1 MPRKGY
7 LLFLLLINPLFGR
20 AADFPAERIA
30 VKLNLPL
37 FAINSLRN
45 HTLDILLKG
54 AECHLLLA
62 EAELLR
68 KDFRALHQHLQ
79 LLPKDY
85 RDRIWLDVLDGWYND
100 GKLSL
105 TKLLFSP
112 QTHPTAC
119 FLRDLNTILY
129 EPIGSVRW
137 ACFWERQKS
146 AHDFRETEAL
156 YQAALEMK
164 FSMFPQ
170 SFPPKQKLRVWQS
183 VSASLLAQQRYKELK
198 KFLLNTLP
206 KLRSSTDKARC
217 LLWLLKTFNRL
228 NENTDD
234 LMRNHASVLDRCPS
248 FWDAVLSEW
257 FASKADPLERLRQL
271 RLFYDLYKKKHK
283 TLQMQYLRLLQA
295 HQWLELKQFGEARE
309 VLGDELSAFEP
320 SLRASVYEL
329 VAKLALTET
338 PPSYANAADAFG
350 EAARHTSDV
359 SKRLFYAQIQSDCL
373 CTAGD
378 YQRADRICEEALR
391 NADPKNE
398 RTSRLAETWC
408 ECGILCDETAGEFE
422 QRLNFCRERSLF
434 SGDTEQRLR
443 LSFAE
448 YHFKKED
455 FEKALNV
462 LNPQM
467 FTFPLRNRAYLWRGK
482 CFLRLGNLDEAAEAL
497 KQIATDTLL
506 HETFG
511 EYLLCQSTLAK
522 EQSNFSAAQHHLDRF
537 FELKNLPSD
546 LNTQAVLLQTDL
558 YAEKGEF
565 SKATHTLKDFAENA
579 PNDWQP
585 LVLFRA
591 ADYAE
596 KNHAFEEAI
605 ALFAKLYEV
614 NPQHSLAKDG
624 RLRQGTLLLNLQ
636 KTDAAKTLFETLLP
650 NLKDKQALWCRYMV
664 QKCAI
669 LSGQASSLS
678 ELQLK
683 SLLREEL
690 PRSLRPEI
698 ALQLAIL
705 YKEQGKIT
713 NLQTLLWS
721 ECYPL
726 FSEEPQTFSVNDIH
740 WFSRCLLMLAQHTH
754 DEATLRRL
762 YELTEEAHLP
772 CAPLIKAYLD
782 DE

>member
-1 MPRKGY
+1 M
-7 LLFLLLINPLFGR
+7 LLTNPLFGC
-20 AADFPAERIA
+20 ATDFPAERIA

-37 FAINSLRN
+37 FAVNSLRN
-45 HTLDILLKG
+45 YTLDILPKG
-54 AECHLLLA
+54 AKCRLLLA

-68 KDFRALHQHLQ
+68 KNFQALHRHLR
-79 LLPKDY
+79 LLPKTHQ
-85 RDRIWLDVLDGWYND
+85 DRVWLEVLDGWYND
-100 GKLSL
+100 EKLSL
-105 TKLLFSP
+105 TQLLFSP

-119 FLRDLNTILY
+119 FLRDLNTILS

-137 ACFWERQKS
+137 TAFWQRQKS
-146 AHDFRETEAL
+146 THTFKEAEAL
-156 YQAALEMK
+156 YQTALEMK

-170 SFPPKQKLRVWQS
+170 SFPPKQKLCVWQFYT
-183 VSASLLAQQRYKELK
+183 ASLSAQQRYEELK
-198 KFLLNTLP
+198 KFLLNALP
-206 KLRSSTDKARC
+206 KLRSSDDKARC

-234 LMRNHASVLDRCPS
+234 LMRNHASVIDRCPS
-248 FWDAVLSEW
+248 LWDAVVSEW
-257 FASKADPLERLRQL
+257 LASKADPLERLRQL
-271 RLFYDLYKKKHK
+271 QLFYELYKKKHK

-295 HQWLELKQFGEARE
+295 HQWLELKQFEKARE

-320 SLRASVYEL
+320 SLRASAYEL

-338 PPSYANAADAFG
+338 PPSYTKAVDALS
-350 EAARHTSDV
+350 EAARHTLDV
-359 SKRLFYAQIQSDCL
+359 SKRLFYVQVQSDCL

-378 YQRADRICEEALR
+378 YQHADRICGEALR
-391 NADPKNE
+391 DADPKDE
-398 RTSRLAETWC
+398 RASRLAETWC
-408 ECGILCDETAGEFE
+408 ECGILCDETAEEFE
-422 QRLNFCRERSLF
+422 QRLNFCRERFLF
-434 SGDTEQRLR
+434 EGDTEQRLR

-448 YHFKKED
+448 YHFEKED

-467 FTFPLRNRAYLWRGK
+467 FTFSLRNRAYLWRGK
-482 CFLRLGNLDEAAEAL
+482 CFLRLGNLAETAEAL
-497 KQIATDTLL
+497 KQIATDTLS

-522 EQSNFSAAQHHLDRF
+522 EQSNLSAAQHHLDRF
-537 FELKNLPSD
+537 FELKNLPPD
-546 LNTQAVLLQTDL
+546 LNAQAVLLQGDL
-558 YAEKGEF
+558 YAQEGEF
-565 SKATHTLKDFAENA
+565 SKAVQTLKDFAENA
-579 PNDWQP
+579 PNDWKP
-585 LVLFRA
+585 LVLFRS

-596 KNHAFEEAI
+596 NSHAPEEAI
-605 ALFAKLYEV
+605 ALFEKLYEV
-614 NPQHSLAKDG
+614 NPQHPLAKDG

-636 KTDAAKTLFETLLP
+636 KAGEAKTLLEALLP
-650 NLKDKQALWCRYMV
+650 NLESEQALWCRYLI

-669 LSGQASSLS
+669 LSGQPTALS
-678 ELQLK
+678 QLQLE
-683 SLLREEL
+683 SLLKETL
-690 PRSLRPEI
+690 PLALRLEI

-713 NLQTLLWS
+713 ELQTRLWS

-726 FSEEPQTFSVNDIH
+726 FSKEPQTFSVNDIH

-754 DEATLRRL
+754 DDVTLQRL

>member
-1 MPRKGY
+1 MLPKKY
-7 LLFLLLINPLFGR
+7 FLFLLLTNPFFGR
-20 AADFPAERIA
+20 ATDFPAERVAIE
-30 VKLNLPL
+30 LNLPL

-45 HTLDILLKG
+45 HTLDAFPKG
-54 AECHLLLA
+54 AECRLLLA
-62 EAELLR
+62 ESYLLQ
-68 KDFRALHQHLQ
+68 KNFRSLHRHLR

-85 RDRIWLDVLDGWYND
+85 ADRAWLNVLDGWCND

-105 TKLLFSP
+105 TQLLFST

-119 FLRDLNTILY
+119 FLRDLNAILH

-137 ACFWERQKS
+137 TAFWQRQKNT
-146 AHDFRETEAL
+146 HTLKETEL
-156 YQAALEMK
+156 LHQTALEMK
-164 FSMFPQ
+164 FSMLPQ

-183 VSASLLAQQRYKELK
+183 VTASLLAQQRYEELK
-198 KFLLNTLP
+198 KFLLNALP

-217 LLWLLKTFNRL
+217 LLWLLKTFKRL

-248 FWDAVLSEW
+248 LWDAVLSEW
-257 FASKADPLERLRQL
+257 LASKTDPLERLRQL
-271 RLFYDLYKKKHK
+271 QLFYDRYKKKHK
-283 TLQMQYLRLLQA
+283 TLQMHYLQLLQV
-295 HQWLELKQFGEARE
+295 HQWLELKQFDKARE
-309 VLGDELSAFEP
+309 ILSDELSTFDS
-320 SLRASVYEL
+320 SLQASAYEL
-329 VAKLALTET
+329 AAKLTLIET
-338 PPSYANAADAFG
+338 PPSYTKVADYLHKAAC
-350 EAARHTSDV
+350 HTSDA
-359 SKRLFYAQIQSDCL
+359 SKHLFYAQVQSDCL
-373 CTAGD
+373 CTAGN
-378 YQRADRICEEALR
+378 YQRAYCVCEEALQ
-391 NADPKNE
+391 NADPKDE
-398 RTSRLAETWC
+398 RTSRLAQTWC
-408 ECGILCDETAGEFE
+408 EYGILCDETTEEFE
-422 QRLNFCRERSLF
+422 QQLSVCRERSLF
-434 SGDTEQRLR
+434 TGDTEQRLR

-448 YHFKKED
+448 YFFEKED
-455 FEKALNV
+455 FEKALSV

-482 CFLRLGNLDEAAEAL
+482 CFLCLGNLDEAAEAL

-565 SKATHTLKDFAENA
+565 SKATQTLKNFAENA

-596 KNHAFEEAI
+596 KNQTPEEAI
-605 ALFAKLYEV
+605 ALFEKLYEN
-614 NPQHSLAKDG
+614 NPQHPLAKDG

-636 KTDAAKTLFETLLP
+636 QAGEAKTHLETLLP
-650 NLKDKQALWCRYMV
+650 NLKLEQSLWCRYLI

-669 LSGQASSLS
+669 LSDQPTALS
-678 ELQLK
+678 QLQLE
-683 SLLREEL
+683 SLLQEEL
-690 PRSLRPEI
+690 PRSLRLEI
-698 ALQLAIL
+698 ALQLAVL
-705 YKEQGKIT
+705 YKEQGKIA

-754 DEATLRRL
+754 DEVTLRRL

-772 CAPLIKAYLD
+772 CAPLIKDYLD

>member
-1 MPRKGY
+1 M
-7 LLFLLLINPLFGR
+7 LLANPLFGR

-37 FAINSLRN
+37 LAINSLQN
-45 HTLDILLKG
+45 HTLDIPPKS
-54 AECHLLLA
+54 AECRLLLA

-68 KDFRALHQHLQ
+68 KNFQALHRHLR
-79 LLPKDY
+79 LLPKTHQ
-85 RDRIWLDVLDGWYND
+85 DRVWLDVLDGWYND

-105 TKLLFSP
+105 TQLLFSP

-119 FLRDLNTILY
+119 FLRDLNNILH

-137 ACFWERQKS
+137 AYFWGQQRKV
-146 AHDFRETEAL
+146 HDLRETEAL
-156 YQAALEMK
+156 YQTTLEMK

-170 SFPPKQKLRVWQS
+170 SFPPKQKLRVWQF
-183 VSASLLAQQRYKELK
+183 VAASLSAQQRYKELK
-198 KFLLNTLP
+198 KFLLNALP

-228 NENTDD
+228 NEDTDA
-234 LMRNHASVLDRCPS
+234 LMRNHTSALDRCPS
-248 FWDAVLSEW
+248 LWNAIVSEW
-257 FASKADPLERLRQL
+257 LASKTDPLERLRQL
-271 RLFYDLYKKKHK
+271 RLFYDLYKKKHN

-295 HQWLELKQFGEARE
+295 HQWLELKQFSKARE
-309 VLGDELSAFEP
+309 VLGNDFSILDP
-320 SLRASVYEL
+320 LLRASAYEL

-338 PPSYANAADAFG
+338 PPSYTKAADALN
-350 EAARHTSDV
+350 EAARHTADA
-359 SKRLFYAQIQSDCL
+359 SKRLFYAQVQSDCL

-378 YQRADRICEEALR
+378 YQRAYCACEEALQ
-391 NADPKNE
+391 NANPKDE
-398 RTSRLAETWC
+398 RASRLAETWC
-408 ECGILCDETAGEFE
+408 ECGILCDETAEEFE
-422 QRLNFCRERSLF
+422 RQLVICRKRSLF
-434 SGDTEQRLR
+434 TSDTEQHLR
-443 LSFAE
+443 LSFAKCFFE
-448 YHFKKED
+448 KED
-455 FEKALNV
+455 FEKALGV

-467 FTFPLRNRAYLWRGK
+467 FTFPLRNRAYLWQGK

-497 KQIATDTLL
+497 KHISKDTLSNEL
-506 HETFG
+506 LG
-511 EYLLCQSTLAK
+511 DYLLHQSTLAK
-522 EQSNFSAAQHHLDRF
+522 KQSNLSAAQHHLDRF
-537 FELKNLPSD
+537 FELKNFPPD
-546 LNTQAVLLQTDL
+546 LNAQGVLSQAEL
-558 YAEKGEF
+558 YAEKSEF
-565 SKATHTLKDFAENA
+565 SKATQTLKDFSENA
-579 PNDWQP
+579 PNDWRP

-596 KNHAFEEAI
+596 KNHASEEAI
-605 ALFAKLYEV
+605 ALFKTLYES
-614 NPQHSLAKDG
+614 NPQHPLAKDG

-636 KTDAAKTLFETLLP
+636 KSGEAKTLLEALLP
-650 NLKDKQALWCRYMV
+650 DLEGEQKLWCRYMV

-669 LSGQASSLS
+669 LSGQPTALS
-678 ELQLK
+678 QLQLE

-690 PRSLRPEI
+690 PRTLRLEI

-713 NLQTLLWS
+713 ELQTRLWS

-740 WFSRCLLMLAQHTH
+740 WFSRCLLMLAQQTH
-754 DEATLRRL
+754 DEVTLRRL